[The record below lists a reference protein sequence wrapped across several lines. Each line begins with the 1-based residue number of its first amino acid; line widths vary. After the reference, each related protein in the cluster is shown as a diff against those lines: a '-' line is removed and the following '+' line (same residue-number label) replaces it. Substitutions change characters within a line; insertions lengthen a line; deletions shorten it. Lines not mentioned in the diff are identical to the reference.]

1 MIAPAAA
8 SIVSPSTVNDSNH
21 LTASKEPAFG
31 LSPPGYASRQGRSL
45 IDVESHA

>member
-8 SIVSPSTVNDSNH
+8 SIVAPSTVNDSNV
-21 LTASKEPAFG
+21 TAPKEPAFG
-31 LSPPGYASRQGRSL
+31 LSPLGYASRQGRSL